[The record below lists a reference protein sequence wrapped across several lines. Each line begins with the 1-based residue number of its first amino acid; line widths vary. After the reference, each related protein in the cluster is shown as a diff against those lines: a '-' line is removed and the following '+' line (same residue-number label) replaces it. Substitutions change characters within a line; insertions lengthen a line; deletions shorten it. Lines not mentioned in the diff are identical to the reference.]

1 MKTNLLKYLKL
12 ALIAVLMV
20 NLTSCEIEI
29 DTFCDDDNIGNNYY
43 NRTIDLT
50 SRTWVSFYQD
60 VDGNY
65 CCQELD
71 FYRDRTGVDYLR
83 VEYPDGYVEIFEYCF
98 CWNWENNA
106 QTSIRMNYGPSD
118 VSFLDDI
125 YIGGNRLSGYLD
137 GRNNFVEYQG
147 KR

>member
-29 DTFCDDDNIGNNYY
+29 DSFYDDDSIGNYYY
-43 NRTIDLT
+43 NRSIDLT

-71 FYRDRTGVDYLR
+71 YYMDRTGVD
-83 VEYPDGYVEIFEYCF
+83 IFE
-98 CWNWENNA
+98 WNI
-106 QTSIRMNYGPSD
+106 QMDT
-118 VSFLDDI
+118 
-125 YIGGNRLSGYLD
+125 
-137 GRNNFVEYQG
+137 
-147 KR
+147 